1 MTLEVQVQGMVAR
14 RRRIHSCRDDKKHSN
29 DPLSTHSFRG
39 VYSNL
44 LNALSSKFLLTW
56 AGLTSTLSTHICHR
70 VFETVEVC

>member
-1 MTLEVQVQGMVAR
+1 
-14 RRRIHSCRDDKKHSN
+14 
-29 DPLSTHSFRG
+29 